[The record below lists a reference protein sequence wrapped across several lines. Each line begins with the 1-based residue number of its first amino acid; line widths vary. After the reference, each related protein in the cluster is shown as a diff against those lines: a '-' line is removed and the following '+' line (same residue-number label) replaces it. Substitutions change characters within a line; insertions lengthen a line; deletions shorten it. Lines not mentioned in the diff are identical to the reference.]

1 MQLPFFQQLID
12 WLSTQPELKEAID
25 LEYIGVS
32 GHSRGA
38 KLAALHFASG
48 EHPVYFLPHVQ
59 QQRLSALSCSSLCAV
74 AHKHNEH
81 WSVLPVL

>member
-12 WLSTQPELKEAID
+12 WLSTQSELKEAID
-25 LEYIGVS
+25 LEYIGVA

-48 EHPVYFLPHVQ
+48 EH
-59 QQRLSALSCSSLCAV
+59 S
-74 AHKHNEH
+74 NEFFDTCTTTEAQFTYM
-81 WSVLPVL
+81 LKPTRCCTFA